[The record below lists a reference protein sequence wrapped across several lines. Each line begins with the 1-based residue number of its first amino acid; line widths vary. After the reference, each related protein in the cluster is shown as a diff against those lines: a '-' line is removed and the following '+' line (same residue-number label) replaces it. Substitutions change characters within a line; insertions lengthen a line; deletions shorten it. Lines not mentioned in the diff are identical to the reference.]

1 MKKTLFLA
9 ALILF
14 AGLLTACASDREQTH
29 PVTIENRSSH
39 AICSVRFY
47 LAGPYHLH
55 AKNLLKKSL
64 FATGEIAPHQSV
76 DVRVPPGVYDIR
88 IETCDG
94 LVYGADDF
102 KVPDE
107 TSWRVTDN
115 QLFKSVR

>member
-1 MKKTLFLA
+1 MKKTLSLA

-14 AGLLTACASDREQTH
+14 AGLLTACASGRKQTH
-29 PVTIENRSSH
+29 PVTIENRSRH

-47 LAGPYHLH
+47 PAGPYHLH

-64 FATGEIAPHQSV
+64 FATDEITPHENA
-76 DVRVPPGVYDIR
+76 DVRVPQGVYDIR

-107 TSWRVTDN
+107 ASWRVTDD
-115 QLFKSVR
+115 QLFKPAR

>member
-1 MKKTLFLA
+1 MTKTLFLV

-14 AGLLTACASDREQTH
+14 VGLLPACASDREQTH

-47 LAGPYHLH
+47 SAGPYHLR

-64 FATGEIAPHQSV
+64 FEAEEIAPHQSA
-76 DVRVPPGVYDIR
+76 DVRVPRGVYDIR

-94 LVYGADDF
+94 LVWGQDVF
-102 KVPDE
+102 KVPKE
-107 TSWRVTDN
+107 TSWSVTDD
-115 QLFKSVR
+115 QLFKPVR